1 MPSDHPLNCGMLGMH
16 GNIATNIKTNECDVL
31 IAIGMRFDDRV
42 TGDLN
47 TYAKQ
52 AKVIHFDIDRAEINK
67 NVKVD
72 VKVLG
77 DVKQTLPKVTE
88 LVKPAKHTEW
98 IESFKPLYDKEF
110 EYIIR
115 NELYPDSGEIKM
127 GEAVNKVAEAT
138 HNEAI
143 CVTDV
148 GQHQMMGTRYFKFT
162 QPRSMITSGGLGT
175 MGFGLPAAI
184 GAKYGAPDRTVVV
197 FVGDGGF
204 QMTIQELGTIMEN
217 NIDIKI
223 VLLNNNF
230 LGMVRQWQELFF
242 DERYSETHL
251 KNPDFVKIADAYGI
265 KGRKVTQRDE
275 LDDAIAEMLSHQGA
289 YLLEVVVETKGMVY
303 PMVPA
308 GGNITNI
315 ILGNGYKI

>member
-1 MPSDHPLNCGMLGMH
+1 
-16 GNIATNIKTNECDVL
+16 
-31 IAIGMRFDDRV
+31 
-42 TGDLN
+42 
-47 TYAKQ
+47 
-52 AKVIHFDIDRAEINK
+52 
-67 NVKVD
+67 
-72 VKVLG
+72 
-77 DVKQTLPKVTE
+77 
-88 LVKPAKHTEW
+88 
-98 IESFKPLYDKEF
+98 
-110 EYIIR
+110 
-115 NELYPDSGEIKM
+115 
-127 GEAVNKVAEAT
+127 
-138 HNEAI
+138 
-143 CVTDV
+143 
-148 GQHQMMGTRYFKFT
+148 
-162 QPRSMITSGGLGT
+162 MITSGGLGT